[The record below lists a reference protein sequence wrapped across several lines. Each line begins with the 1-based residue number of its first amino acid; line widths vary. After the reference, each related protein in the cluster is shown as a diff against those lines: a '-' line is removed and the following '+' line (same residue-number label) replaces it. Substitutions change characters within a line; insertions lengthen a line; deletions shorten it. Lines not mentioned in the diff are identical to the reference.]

1 MSVRLREALREAAAE
16 VPAYPVHDGA
26 VRTARRTRRRMAA
39 AVAAVLVLVALV
51 PLAVRDGGPATIAPA
66 GVDGPALPDRI
77 GLPGFGSLRATDRP
91 RLGPASVVFSGQAR
105 GLTGLIDENGT
116 VGIVGADADRYRTWT
131 VGHEAPAGEQV
142 LLSPDGR
149 RLAVPAGSWEHPRID
164 LVDLVDGTVRRVPS
178 PREGS
183 TLTEPAGWAPDGT
196 ALVVRDTTPANPE
209 GSAYVNTLSLVRL
222 DTGRA
227 VRLLETEQL
236 PIFGTPVAFS
246 ADGSRLAF
254 QVGDKVLVT
263 AVDGQSISSFPLPPE
278 SGLAG
283 KGAWL
288 PDGTLAAASRDPDTT
303 RWRLRRVDP
312 ASGRDLGLLALP
324 AVDGVTTIRLLGWW
338 PDGSALVVGYRPD
351 PDSPERFDGPVDMD
365 QRTVYPN
372 VQTIRVLGLAP
383 GAAAPATLLTAPDQV
398 LAIDVADAVVRA
410 GRVRAADP
418 PSGPGGRVWWAA
430 GAAALVLGGLVA
442 ARLLRRRRRAHRS
455 LGGAHLVGEE
465 GQHGRRQGG

>member
-16 VPAYPVHDGA
+16 VPAYPVHERA

-51 PLAVRDGGPATIAPA
+51 PVAVRGDGPRGIAPA
-66 GVDGPALPDRI
+66 GAGGPALPDRI
-77 GLPGFGSLRATDRP
+77 GLPGFGALHATDRP

-105 GLTGLIDENGT
+105 GLTGLIDEDGT
-116 VGIVGADADRYRTWT
+116 VGIVAADADRYRTWT

-149 RLAVPAGSWEHPRID
+149 RIAVPAGSSEHPRVD
-164 LVDLVDGTVRRVPS
+164 LVDLVDGTVRRLPS
-178 PREGS
+178 PRSGS
-183 TLTEPAGWAPDGT
+183 TLTEPAGWAPDGG

-227 VRLLETEQL
+227 VRLLETDQV
-236 PIFGTPVAFS
+236 PVFGTPVAFT
-246 ADGSRLAF
+246 ADGSRLAY
-254 QVGDKVLVT
+254 QVGDKVLVAGT
-263 AVDGQSISSFPLPPE
+263 DGQSITSFPLPPE

-288 PDGTLAAASRDPDTT
+288 PDGSLALVSRDPDTT

-312 ASGRDLGLLALP
+312 ASGRDLGVLALP

-351 PDSPERFDGPVDMD
+351 PDSPERFDSPVDMD

-372 VQTIRVLGLAP
+372 VQTVRVLGLTP
-383 GAAAPATLLTAPDQV
+383 GAAAPNTLLTAPDQV

-418 PSGPGGRVWWAA
+418 PFGPGGRFWWAA
-430 GAAALVLGGLVA
+430 GVVALVLGGLLA
-442 ARLLRRRRRAHRS
+442 RRLLRRGRA
-455 LGGAHLVGEE
+455 LGVTRGHAPRG
-465 GQHGRRQGG
+465 

>member
-1 MSVRLREALREAAAE
+1 MSVRLREALRDAAAE
-16 VPAYPVHDGA
+16 VPAYPVHDRA

-51 PLAVRDGGPATIAPA
+51 PLSVRGGGPATVAPA

-209 GSAYVNTLSLVRL
+209 GSAHVNTLSLVRL

-236 PIFGTPVAFS
+236 PVFGTPVAFT
-246 ADGSRLAF
+246 ADGSRLAY

-263 AVDGQSISSFPLPPE
+263 SADGQSIASFPLPPE

-288 PDGTLAAASRDPDTT
+288 PDGTLALAGHEPGTD
-303 RWRLRRVDP
+303 RWRLRRVDT
-312 ASGRDLGLLALP
+312 SGTDLGVPALP
-324 AVDGVTTIRLLGWW
+324 AVAGVTTIRLLGWQA
-338 PDGSALVVGYRPD
+338 DGTAVVVGYRPE
-351 PDSPERFDGPVDMD
+351 PNSPASFTGALEMD
-365 QRTVYPN
+365 QRTAYGN
-372 VQTIRVLGLAP
+372 VRTVRVLGLAP
-383 GAAAPATLLTAPDQV
+383 GAAAPTTLLTAPDQV

-430 GAAALVLGGLVA
+430 GAAALLLGGLVA
-442 ARLLRRRRRAHRS
+442 ARLLRRRRRAQRS
-455 LGGAHLVGEE
+455 LGDAHLVGEE
-465 GQHGRRQGG
+465 GQHGRGQGG

>member
-1 MSVRLREALREAAAE
+1 MSLRLREALREAAAE
-16 VPAYPVHDGA
+16 VPAYPVRERA

-51 PLAVRDGGPATIAPA
+51 PVAVRDDGRPALAPA
-66 GVDGPALPDRI
+66 DAGGPALPDRI
-77 GLPGFGSLRATDRP
+77 GLPQFGALRATDRP

-131 VGHEAPAGEQV
+131 VGYEAPAGEQV

-149 RLAVPAGSWEHPRID
+149 RLAVPGGSPEHPGID
-164 LVDLVDGTVRRVPS
+164 LVDLVDGTVRRLPS
-178 PREGS
+178 PRQGS
-183 TLTEPAGWAPDGT
+183 TMTEPAGWAPDGS

-209 GSAYVNTLSLVRL
+209 GSAHVNTLSLVRL

-236 PIFGTPVAFS
+236 PVFGTPVAFD
-246 ADGSRLAF
+246 AAGSRLAY

-263 AVDGQSISSFPLPPE
+263 GVDGQSITSFPLPPE

-288 PDGTLAAASRDPDTT
+288 PDGTLALVSHDPGTD
-303 RWRLRRVDP
+303 RWRLRRVDTT
-312 ASGRDLGLLALP
+312 GKDLGAPALP
-324 AVDGVTTIRLLGWW
+324 AVAGVTTIRLLGWQV
-338 PDGSALVVGYRPD
+338 DGTAVVVAYRPE
-351 PDSPERFDGPVDMD
+351 PNSPAYFPGALEMD
-365 QRTVYPN
+365 QRTAYGN
-372 VQTIRVLGLAP
+372 VRTIRVLGLAP
-383 GAAAPATLLTAPDQV
+383 GAASPTTLLTAPDQV
-398 LAIDVADAVVRA
+398 LAIDVSDAVVRA
-410 GRVRAADP
+410 GRVRAAAP

-430 GAAALVLGGLVA
+430 GAAALLLGGLVS
-442 ARLLRRRRRAHRS
+442 ARLLRRRRRAQRS
-455 LGGAHLVGEE
+455 LGGTHLVGEE
-465 GQHGRRQGG
+465 GQHRRGQGG

>member
-16 VPAYPVHDGA
+16 VPAYPVHERA
-26 VRTARRTRRRMAA
+26 VRTARRTRRRAA

-51 PLAVRDGGPATIAPA
+51 PVAVRGDDRPSIAPA
-66 GVDGPALPDRI
+66 GAGGPALPDRI
-77 GLPGFGSLRATDRP
+77 GLPAFGSLRATDRP
-91 RLGPASVVFSGQAR
+91 RLGPAALIFSGQAR
-105 GLTGLIDENGT
+105 GLTGLLDEDGT
-116 VGIVGADADRYRTWT
+116 IGIVGADADRYRTWR
-131 VGHEAPAGEQV
+131 VGFEAPVGEKV

-149 RLAVPAGSWEHPRID
+149 RVSVPAGSGEHPRVD
-164 LVDLVDGTVRRVPS
+164 LVDLVDGTVGHLASTVS
-178 PREGS
+178 GS
-183 TLTEPAGWAPDGT
+183 TLTEPVGWAPDGT
-196 ALVVRDTTPANPE
+196 ALVVRDATPANPE

-222 DTGRA
+222 DTGQA
-227 VRLLETEQL
+227 VRLLETNQL

-263 AVDGQSISSFPLPPE
+263 GTDGRQITSFSLPPE

-288 PDGTLAAASRDPDTT
+288 PDGTLALVSRDPDTT

-312 ASGRDLGLLALP
+312 ATGRDLGVLALP

-338 PDGSALVVGYRPD
+338 PDGSALVVGYRPE
-351 PDSPERFDGPVDMD
+351 PNSPASFAGSLEMD
-365 QRTVYPN
+365 QRTAYGN
-372 VQTIRVLGLAP
+372 VRAVRVLGLAP
-383 GAAAPATLLTAPDQV
+383 GAAAPDTLLTAPDQV

-430 GAAALVLGGLVA
+430 LAAALVLGGLVA
-442 ARLLRRRRRAHRS
+442 ARVLRRRRAHRS
-455 LGGAHLVGEE
+455 LRSAHLVGEE
-465 GQHGRRQGG
+465 GQHRGRQGG

>member
-16 VPAYPVHDGA
+16 APAYPVHERA
-26 VRTARRTRRRMAA
+26 VRTARRTRRRTAA

-51 PLAVRDGGPATIAPA
+51 PVAVRGGGRPTIAPA

-77 GLPGFGSLRATDRP
+77 GLPPFGSLRATDRP
-91 RLGPASVVFSGQAR
+91 RLGPAALIFSGQAR
-105 GLTGLIDENGT
+105 GLTGLVDEDGT
-116 VGIVGADADRYRTWT
+116 IGIVGADADRYRTWT
-131 VGHEAPAGEQV
+131 VGYEAPVGEQA

-149 RLAVPAGSWEHPRID
+149 RIAVPAGAPGHPRVD
-164 LVDLVDGTVRRVPS
+164 LVDLVDGTVRHLAS
-178 PREGS
+178 PRPGS
-183 TLTEPAGWAPDGT
+183 SRTEPAGWAPDGT

-236 PIFGTPVAFS
+236 PIFGTPVAFT
-246 ADGSRLAF
+246 ADGSRVAF

-263 AVDGQSISSFPLPPE
+263 GTDGRQVTSFPLPPE

-288 PDGTLAAASRDPDTT
+288 PDGTLALVSRDPSTD
-303 RWRLRRVDP
+303 RWRLRRVDTT
-312 ASGRDLGLLALP
+312 GKDLGVLALP
-324 AVDGVTTIRLLGWW
+324 AVAGVSTIRLLGWQA
-338 PDGSALVVGYRPD
+338 DGTAMVVAYRPE
-351 PDSPERFDGPVDMD
+351 PNSPASFAGPLDMD
-365 QRTVYPN
+365 QRIAYGN
-372 VQTIRVLGLAP
+372 VRAIRVLGLAP
-383 GAAAPATLLTAPDQV
+383 AATAPTTLLTAPDQV

-442 ARLLRRRRRAHRS
+442 ARLLRRRRRVHLS

-465 GQHGRRQGG
+465 GQHRGRQGG

>member
-16 VPAYPVHDGA
+16 VPAYPVHDRA

-39 AVAAVLVLVALV
+39 ALAAVLVLVALV
-51 PLAVRDGGPATIAPA
+51 PLAVRGGEWPGIAPA
-66 GVDGPALPDRI
+66 DAGGPALPDRI
-77 GLPGFGSLRATDRP
+77 GLPGFGTLRATDRP

-105 GLTGLIDENGT
+105 GLTGLIDEDGT

-149 RLAVPAGSWEHPRID
+149 RLAVPAGSSEHPRTD
-164 LVDLVDGTVRRVPS
+164 LVDLVDGTVRRLPS
-178 PREGS
+178 PRPGS
-183 TLTEPAGWAPDGT
+183 TLTEPAGWAPDGS
-196 ALVVRDTTPANPE
+196 ALVVRDTTPTNPE
-209 GSAYVNTLSLVRL
+209 GSAYANTLSLVRL

-227 VRLLETEQL
+227 VRLLETDQV
-236 PIFGTPVAFS
+236 PIFGTPVAFT
-246 ADGSRLAF
+246 ADGSRLAY
-254 QVGDKVLVT
+254 QVGDKVLV
-263 AVDGQSISSFPLPPE
+263 ASADGRSISSFPLPPE

-288 PDGTLAAASRDPDTT
+288 PDGTLALVSRDPDTT

-312 ASGRDLGLLALP
+312 ASGRDLGPLALP

-351 PDSPERFDGPVDMD
+351 PDSPERFAGPVDMD
-365 QRTVYPN
+365 QRTAYPN
-372 VQTIRVLGLAP
+372 VQTVRVLGLTP
-383 GAAAPATLLTAPDQV
+383 GAAVPTTLLTTPEQV

-418 PSGPGGRVWWAA
+418 PGGPGGRFWWAA
-430 GAAALVLGGLVA
+430 GAAALVLGGLLA
-442 ARLLRRRRRAHRS
+442 RRLLRRRRAARLTGGRAPR
-455 LGGAHLVGEE
+455 G
-465 GQHGRRQGG
+465 

>member
-16 VPAYPVHDGA
+16 VPAYPVHDRA

-51 PLAVRDGGPATIAPA
+51 PLAVRGGERPGIAPVGA
-66 GVDGPALPDRI
+66 GGPALPDRI
-77 GLPGFGSLRATDRP
+77 GLPGFGTLRATDRP

-149 RLAVPAGSWEHPRID
+149 RIAVPAGSGDRPRID
-164 LVDLVDGTVRRVPS
+164 VVDLVDGTVRRLPS
-178 PREGS
+178 PRPGS
-183 TLTEPAGWAPDGT
+183 TLTEPTGWAPDGS
-196 ALVVRDTTPANPE
+196 ALVVRDTTPTNPE
-209 GSAYVNTLSLVRL
+209 GSAYANTLSLVRL

-227 VRLLETEQL
+227 VRLLETDQV
-236 PIFGTPVAFS
+236 PVFGTPVAFT
-246 ADGSRLAF
+246 ADGSRLAY

-263 AVDGQSISSFPLPPE
+263 SADGRSITSFPLPPE

-288 PDGTLAAASRDPDTT
+288 PDGTLALVSHDPGTD

-312 ASGRDLGLLALP
+312 TGKDLGVLALP
-324 AVDGVTTIRLLGWW
+324 AVAGVTTIRLLGWQA
-338 PDGSALVVGYRPD
+338 DGTAMVVAYRPE
-351 PDSPERFDGPVDMD
+351 PNSPASFEGPLEMD
-365 QRTVYPN
+365 QRTAYGN
-372 VQTIRVLGLAP
+372 VRTVRVLGLAP
-383 GAAAPATLLTAPDQV
+383 GAGAPTTLLTAPDQV
-398 LAIDVADAVVRA
+398 LAIDVSDAVVRA

-418 PSGPGGRVWWAA
+418 PAGPGGRVWWAA
-430 GAAALVLGGLVA
+430 GAVALVVGGLLA
-442 ARLLRRRRRAHRS
+442 ARLLRRRRGRGVTQERAPR
-455 LGGAHLVGEE
+455 G
-465 GQHGRRQGG
+465 

>member
-16 VPAYPVHDGA
+16 VPAYPVHERA

-51 PLAVRDGGPATIAPA
+51 PVAVRGGGRPSIAPA

-77 GLPGFGSLRATDRP
+77 GLPAFGSLRATDRP
-91 RLGPASVVFSGQAR
+91 RLGPAALIFSGQAR
-105 GLTGLIDENGT
+105 GLTGLLDEDGT
-116 VGIVGADADRYRTWT
+116 IGIVGADADRYRTWT
-131 VGHEAPAGEQV
+131 VGFEAPAGERV

-149 RLAVPAGSWEHPRID
+149 RIAVPAGSSEHPRVD
-164 LVDLVDGTVRRVPS
+164 LVDLVDGTVWRLPS
-178 PREGS
+178 PRQGS

-196 ALVVRDTTPANPE
+196 ALVVRDTTPTNPE
-209 GSAYVNTLSLVRL
+209 GSAYANTLSLVRL

-236 PIFGTPVAFS
+236 PIFGTPVAFT

-263 AVDGQSISSFPLPPE
+263 GEDGRQVTSFPLPPE

-288 PDGTLAAASRDPDTT
+288 PDGTLALVSRDPDTT

-312 ASGRDLGLLALP
+312 ATGRDLGVLALP

-351 PDSPERFDGPVDMD
+351 PDSPARFDGPLDMD

-372 VQTIRVLGLAP
+372 VQTVRVLELTP
-383 GAAAPATLLTAPDQV
+383 GAAAPNTLLTAPDQV

-410 GRVRAADP
+410 GRIRAADP
-418 PSGPGGRVWWAA
+418 PAGPGGRFWWAA
-430 GAAALVLGGLVA
+430 GAAALVVGGLLA
-442 ARLLRRRRRAHRS
+442 RRLLRRGRAPR
-455 LGGAHLVGEE
+455 LTR
-465 GQHGRRQGG
+465 GRAPRG

>member
-16 VPAYPVHDGA
+16 VPAYPVHERA
-26 VRTARRTRRRMAA
+26 VRTARRTRRRTAA

-51 PLAVRDGGPATIAPA
+51 PVAVRGGGRPSIAPA

-77 GLPGFGSLRATDRP
+77 GLPAFGSLRATDRP
-91 RLGPASVVFSGQAR
+91 RLGPAALIFSGQAR
-105 GLTGLIDENGT
+105 GLTGLLDEDGT
-116 VGIVGADADRYRTWT
+116 IGIVGADADRYRTWT
-131 VGHEAPAGEQV
+131 VGFEAPVGEEV

-149 RLAVPAGSWEHPRID
+149 RVAVPAGSSEHPRVD
-164 LVDLVDGTVRRVPS
+164 LVDLVDGTVGHLASTVP
-178 PREGS
+178 GS
-183 TLTEPAGWAPDGT
+183 VTSEPAGWAPDGT

-227 VRLLETEQL
+227 VRLLETDQL
-236 PIFGTPVAFS
+236 PIFGTPVAFT

-263 AVDGQSISSFPLPPE
+263 GTDGRQITSFALPPE

-288 PDGTLAAASRDPDTT
+288 PDGTLALVSHDPDTT

-312 ASGRDLGLLALP
+312 ATGRDLGVLALP

-351 PDSPERFDGPVDMD
+351 PHAPARFDGPVDMD

-372 VQTIRVLGLAP
+372 VRTVRVLGLTP
-383 GAAAPATLLTAPDQV
+383 GAAVPDTLLTAPDQV

-430 GAAALVLGGLVA
+430 GAAALVLGGLLA
-442 ARLLRRRRRAHRS
+442 RRLLRPGRALR
-455 LGGAHLVGEE
+455 LTRERAPRG
-465 GQHGRRQGG
+465 